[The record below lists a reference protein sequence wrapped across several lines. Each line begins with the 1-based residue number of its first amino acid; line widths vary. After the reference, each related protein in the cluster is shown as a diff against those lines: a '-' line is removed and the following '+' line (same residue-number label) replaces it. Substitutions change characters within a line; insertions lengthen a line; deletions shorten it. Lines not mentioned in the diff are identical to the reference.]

1 MNAFTLYCDSYKVKM
16 GTTPKT
22 KRQVIT
28 TLETKI
34 GTFEYY
40 SNMVIAVVKEG
51 VHVTFEAAVEPL
63 QTGAQVFGYGEN
75 FVYIS
80 HRLHSYSIDP
90 TGYYEAAS
98 MFPNFK
104 ALAIVATNRRRRM
117 LANLERLF
125 MKRPIHVFDNLE
137 AACEW
142 AEEYLKT
149 QA

>member
-1 MNAFTLYCDSYKVKM
+1 M
-16 GTTPKT
+16 GTTT
-22 KRQVIT
+22 KINRKIIT
-28 TLETKI
+28 TLETEI
-34 GTFEYY
+34 GRFDYY
-40 SNMVIAVVKEG
+40 SNMIVSEVNEG
-51 VHVTFEAAVEPL
+51 VHVTTESAIEPL
-63 QTGAQVFGYGEN
+63 QRGAQVFGYGKD

-125 MKRPIHVFDNLE
+125 MKRPIRVFDSLE
-137 AACEW
+137 DAF
-142 AEEYLKT
+142 
-149 QA
+149 

>member
-1 MNAFTLYCDSYKVKM
+1 M
-16 GTTPKT
+16 GTTT
-22 KRQVIT
+22 KINRKVLS

-34 GTFEYY
+34 GKFEYY
-40 SNMVIAVVKEG
+40 SNMVVGEVKEG
-51 VHVTFEAAVEPL
+51 VHVTFETAVEPL
-63 QTGAQVFGYGEN
+63 QEGAQIFGYAEN

-137 AACEW
+137 SAFEW
-142 AEEYLKT
+142 AETFLENQPKNPF
-149 QA
+149 